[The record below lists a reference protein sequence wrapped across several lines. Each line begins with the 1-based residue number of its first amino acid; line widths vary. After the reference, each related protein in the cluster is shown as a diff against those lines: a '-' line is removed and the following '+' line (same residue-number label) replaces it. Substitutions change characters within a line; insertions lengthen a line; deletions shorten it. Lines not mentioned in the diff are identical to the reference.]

1 MPVQWNDPERHIRVG
16 AARGLNRGA
25 TVLMGESQSR
35 APVDQTDLRNSAA
48 THDATPDNLQS
59 AVTYDTPYA
68 VVQHER
74 LDFNHPTDHNPNAQ
88 AKYLE
93 SAAIEL
99 RDDISAVV
107 AADIRRETG

>member
-1 MPVQWNDPERHIRVG
+1 MPVEWNDPEQHIRVG

-25 TVLMGESQSR
+25 TALMGESQSR
-35 APVDQTDLRNSAA
+35 APVDETDLRNSAA
-48 THDATPDNLQS
+48 THDATPTNLVS

-99 RDDISAVV
+99 RDEISAVV